1 MQNCGEEGIARN
13 LILLYGTSGLAIVK
27 TWSVGTKVGSLDL
40 SLTVVVRV
48 IKDYVRMRSDVR
60 VRVRVERSVR
70 LRVRGR
76 VRVRVREVVRV
87 K

>member
-40 SLTVVVRV
+40 SLTEVLGIVERV
-48 IKDYVRMRSDVR
+48 GKEGGSFRVDAR
-60 VRVRVERSVR
+60 VRVGESQGERERQS
-70 LRVRGR
+70 
-76 VRVRVREVVRV
+76 